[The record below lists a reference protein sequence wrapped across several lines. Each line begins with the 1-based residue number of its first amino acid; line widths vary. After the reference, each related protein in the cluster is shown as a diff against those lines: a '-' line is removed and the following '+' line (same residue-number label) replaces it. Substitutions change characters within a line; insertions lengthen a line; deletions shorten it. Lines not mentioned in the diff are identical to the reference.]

1 MSFYSG
7 VLLRFGFASPEGA
20 SDSGIVGGKEAK
32 PHSRPYMASL
42 QVGKNHTCGGILI
55 RQDFVLTSAHCKRA
69 GMTAVLGA
77 HNIGRQ
83 EASQQRMEVAEFIP
97 HPQYRKFVYD
107 VMLLKLHCSQLKRAA
122 VLNKYVRPIEL
133 PKKGGRIRDHLRCAV
148 AGWGRTGENQP
159 TSKVLKEATEET
171 LSRFKCKDIW
181 QQHFNGT
188 QMICTKFDRKKG
200 GVCQGDS
207 GGPLLCSNKLRGLT
221 AFTVLNKCSHDEY
234 PHVFMKVSFFVPWIQ
249 SVMQRF

>member
-42 QVGKNHTCGGILI
+42 QVGKDHTCGGILI

-69 GMTAVLGA
+69 GMTVVLGA

-107 VMLLKLHCSQLKRAA
+107 VMLLKVNTDMSDTGGPR
-122 VLNKYVRPIEL
+122 LNVFCL
-133 PKKGGRIRDHLRCAV
+133 
-148 AGWGRTGENQP
+148 
-159 TSKVLKEATEET
+159 
-171 LSRFKCKDIW
+171 
-181 QQHFNGT
+181 
-188 QMICTKFDRKKG
+188 
-200 GVCQGDS
+200 QGDS
-207 GGPLLCSNKLRGLT
+207 GGPLLCNNKLRGLM
-221 AFTVLNKCSHDEY
+221 AFTVLNKCSHDEF

>member
-1 MSFYSG
+1 MNVTFWAIVSLQLLSFT
-7 VLLRFGFASPEGA
+7 GA

-55 RQDFVLTSAHCKRA
+55 RQDFVLTSAHCKHCPLFSLRSA

-77 HNIGRQ
+77 HNISRQ
-83 EASQQRMEVAEFIP
+83 EASQQRMEVAKFIP
-97 HPQYRKFVYD
+97 HPQYTGEFDYD

-148 AGWGRTGENQP
+148 AGWGQTGEDQP
-159 TSKVLKEATEET
+159 TSKVLKEATEQT

-200 GVCQGDS
+200 EFARETPADRCS
-207 GGPLLCSNKLRGLT
+207 AATSFGG
-221 AFTVLNKCSHDEY
+221 
-234 PHVFMKVSFFVPWIQ
+234 
-249 SVMQRF
+249 

>member
-1 MSFYSG
+1 MNITFWAIVSLQLLSFT
-7 VLLRFGFASPEGA
+7 GA

-42 QVGKNHTCGGILI
+42 Q
-55 RQDFVLTSAHCKRA
+55 R
-69 GMTAVLGA
+69 GMTVVLGA
-77 HNIGRQ
+77 HNIRQ
-83 EASQQRMEVAEFIP
+83 AEASQQRMEVAEFIP
-97 HPQYRKFVYD
+97 HPQYTGKYDYD

-133 PKKGGRIRDHLRCAV
+133 LKKGGRIRAHLRCTV
-148 AGWGRTGENQP
+148 AGWGQTGENLP
-159 TSKVLKEATEET
+159 ASKVLKEATEQTQFDFE
-171 LSRFKCKDIW
+171 CKNIW
-181 QQHFNGT
+181 QQYFNGT
-188 QMICTKFDRKKG
+188 HMICTKFDRKKG

-221 AFTVLNKCSHDEY
+221 AFTYKDNCSHARY

>member
-1 MSFYSG
+1 MMSFYSG
-7 VLLRFGFASPEGA
+7 VLLPFGFASPEGA

-42 QVGKNHTCGGILI
+42 QVGKDHTCGGILI
-55 RQDFVLTSAHCKRA
+55 RQDFVLTSAHCKHA
-69 GMTAVLGA
+69 GMTVVLGA
-77 HNIGRQ
+77 HNISRQ

-97 HPQYRKFVYD
+97 HPQYTGEYDYD
-107 VMLLKLHCSQLKRAA
+107 VMLLKLKRVA

-133 PKKGGRIRDHLRCAV
+133 LKKGGRIRAHLRCTV
-148 AGWGRTGENQP
+148 VGWGRTGEDLP
-159 TSKVLKEATEET
+159 ASKVLKEATEQTQFDFE
-171 LSRFKCKDIW
+171 CKNIW
-181 QQHFNGT
+181 QQYFNGT

-207 GGPLLCSNKLRGLT
+207 GGPLLCNNKLRGLM
-221 AFTVLNKCSHDEY
+221 AFTYRDKCSHARY

>member
-1 MSFYSG
+1 MEPCTRA
-7 VLLRFGFASPEGA
+7 VPVVRLCALLLRLLQQKTPSIVVH
-20 SDSGIVGGKEAK
+20 GIVGGKEAK

-42 QVGKNHTCGGILI
+42 QVGKDHTCGGILI

-69 GMTAVLGA
+69 GMTVVLGA

-107 VMLLKLHCSQLKRAA
+107 VMLLKLKRAA

-148 AGWGRTGENQP
+148 AGWGRTGEDLP
-159 TSKVLKEATEET
+159 ASKVLKEATEET
-171 LSRFKCKDIW
+171 LSRFKSAD
-181 QQHFNGT
+181 T
-188 QMICTKFDRKKG
+188 G
-200 GVCQGDS
+200 GPRLNVFCLQGDS
-207 GGPLLCSNKLRGLT
+207 GGPLLCNNKLRGLM
-221 AFTVLNKCSHDEY
+221 AFTVLNKCSHDEF

>member
-1 MSFYSG
+1 MEPCTRA
-7 VLLRFGFASPEGA
+7 VPVVRLCALLLRL
-20 SDSGIVGGKEAK
+20 GIVGGKEAK

-42 QVGKNHTCGGILI
+42 QVGKDHTCGGILI

-69 GMTAVLGA
+69 GMTVVLGA

-107 VMLLKLHCSQLKRAA
+107 VMLLKVNTDMCVHPA
-122 VLNKYVRPIEL
+122 RP
-133 PKKGGRIRDHLRCAV
+133 PPSVDHLRCAV
-148 AGWGRTGENQP
+148 AGWGRTGEDLP
-159 TSKVLKEATEET
+159 ASKVLKEATEET

-207 GGPLLCSNKLRGLT
+207 GGPLLCNNKLRGLM
-221 AFTVLNKCSHDEY
+221 AFTVLNKCSHDEF

-249 SVMQRF
+249 SVILQRGRPSE